1 MAQDREFYAF
11 IVAPSA
17 KSKLRKVRISYRLI
31 YGALAA
37 FGFIALVSTAAVLR
51 LSQHALLQYELASIQ
66 SQNEQLQREND
77 TFRASYERL
86 KGRITY
92 VEDMSESLARE
103 VKGESTAGEGAEV
116 GQGGPELPD
125 NIVIPDFDRRTEEL
139 ERELRELADRYRD
152 ERLRLATI
160 PSGWPAAGYLTDDF
174 GNRRNPFGG
183 GTEGHEGQDI
193 AAPWGAPVRS
203 TADGLVVHAA
213 ARNGY
218 GNVVVIYHGNGVQT
232 RYGHLSQIG
241 VEAGQRVRR
250 GEEIGRVGSTG
261 RSTGPHC
268 HYEVRENS
276 VPVDPRRYQSAE

>member
-17 KSKLRKVRISYRLI
+17 TSKLRKVRISYRLI
-31 YGALAA
+31 YGTLAA
-37 FGFIALVSTAAVLR
+37 VSLIILVTLVGVVR
-51 LSQHALLQYELASIQ
+51 LSQHAALEYELASIQ
-66 SQNEQLQREND
+66 SENEQLQREND
-77 TFRASYERL
+77 AFRANYDRL

-103 VKGESTAGEGAEV
+103 VKGVGVEGDGV
-116 GQGGPELPD
+116 GQGGPERPD
-125 NIVIPDFDRRTEEL
+125 NIAIPDFDRRTEEL
-139 ERELRELADRYRD
+139 ERELRELADMYRD
-152 ERLRLATI
+152 ERLRLATV
-160 PSGWPAAGYLTDDF
+160 PSGWPVDGYLTDDF
-174 GNRRNPFGG
+174 GVRRNPFGGG

-193 AAPWGAPVRS
+193 AAPWGSTVRS
-203 TADGLVVHAA
+203 TADGLVVYAA

-218 GNVVVIYHGNGVQT
+218 GNVVVVYHGNGLQT
-232 RYGHLSQIG
+232 RYGHLAQIG

-276 VPVDPRRYQSAE
+276 VPVDPRRYQSVE

>member
-17 KSKLRKVRISYRLI
+17 TSKLRKVRISYRLI
-31 YGALAA
+31 YGTLAA
-37 FGFIALVSTAAVLR
+37 VSLILLVTLVGVVR
-51 LSQHALLQYELASIQ
+51 LSQHAALEYELASIQ
-66 SQNEQLQREND
+66 SENDQLQREND
-77 TFRASYERL
+77 AFRANYDRL
-86 KGRITY
+86 KGRISY

-103 VKGESTAGEGAEV
+103 VKGVAGEGEGV
-116 GQGGPELPD
+116 GQGGPERPD
-125 NIVIPDFDRRTEEL
+125 NIAIPDFERRTEEL
-139 ERELRELADRYRD
+139 ERELRELADMYRD
-152 ERLRLATI
+152 ERLRLATV
-160 PSGWPAAGYLTDDF
+160 PAGWPVDGYLTDDF
-174 GNRRNPFGG
+174 GVRRNPFGGG

-193 AAPWGAPVRS
+193 AAPWGSTVRS
-203 TADGLVVHAA
+203 TADGLVVYAA

-218 GNVVVIYHGNGVQT
+218 GNVVVIYHGNGLQT
-232 RYGHLSQIG
+232 RYGHLSQIS

-276 VPVDPRRYQSAE
+276 TPVDPRQYQSAE